1 MVIVGLA
8 DRSGGWERDVRVYRR
23 HDDKHGQLR
32 LKVYRRREISPLSDA
47 VPVLEHFGFRV
58 IEEYPFDLRDGR
70 LGWIHDF
77 FLEGRAADALSPEAD
92 GRLESAIRAVLSGAA
107 ENDAFNALIAEVGRE
122 PGYITSFRAW
132 LRYQRQAGNAVGPR
146 DGARKARQAS

>member
-77 FLEGRAADALSPEAD
+77 LLEGRAADALSPEAD
-92 GRLESAIRAVLSGAA
+92 GRLESAIRAVLRS
-107 ENDAFNALIAEVGRE
+107 EEH
-122 PGYITSFRAW
+122 TSELQSLMRIS
-132 LRYQRQAGNAVGPR
+132 YAVFCL
-146 DGARKARQAS
+146 KKTNKNQQT